1 MKSLEKFHKRLM
13 KESTNEYS
21 IEEAV
26 SKDLAKEDALQLVA
40 EFVKDVKKKFDNKE
54 DKLEILRDVSKTLE
68 FYINEIENT
77 TSNSIEVMSVSQPP
91 SSALS
96 FDDVMGDSEEDDTQ
110 LSPGS
115 FASRRMSLGDREED

>member
-40 EFVKDVKKKFDNKE
+40 EFVKDVKKKFSNKE

-68 FYINEIENT
+68 FYINEVENT
-77 TSNSIEVMSVSQPP
+77 TSNSIEVMSVSQP

-96 FDDVMGDSEEDDTQ
+96 FDDVMDTSEEDDTQ
-110 LSPGS
+110 ISPGS
-115 FASRRMSLGDREED
+115 FESRRMSLGDREGD